1 MLTAPNV
8 VQYLLKELL
17 SLTEDTVDLGTADWA
32 DALCHATTRVRD
44 LYSSLEVT
52 LLLAL
57 NAVSVT
63 LVCLC
68 HDCLQSASPRLVWL
82 RVLVETVLRPTL
94 K

>member
-1 MLTAPNV
+1 M
-8 VQYLLKELL
+8 KELL

-68 HDCLQSASPRLVWL
+68 HDCLQ
-82 RVLVETVLRPTL
+82 
-94 K
+94 